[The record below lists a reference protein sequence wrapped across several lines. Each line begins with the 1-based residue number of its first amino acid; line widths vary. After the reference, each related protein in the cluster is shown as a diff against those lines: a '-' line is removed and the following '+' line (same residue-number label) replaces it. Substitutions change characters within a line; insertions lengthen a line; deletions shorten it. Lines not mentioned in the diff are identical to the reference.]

1 MVAAFCFNAA
11 VHAAHLDWETTVES
25 DDLTA
30 ANNEESNWGMFAHLS
45 ALLGFLVPFGSVVA
59 PLIIWLTKGKE
70 SAYVAEQAKEALN
83 FQITMIIVFIVCVV
97 LSFILIG
104 LLLMGLAV
112 LADLVFVILA
122 TVAASKGTLYRYPY
136 TLRLVK

>member
-1 MVAAFCFNAA
+1 MEPEN
-11 VHAAHLDWETTVES
+11 
-25 DDLTA
+25 LTA
-30 ANNEESNWGMFAHLS
+30 ANNDESNWGMFAHLS
-45 ALLGFLVPFGSVVA
+45 ALAGFIIPFGSLVA

-70 SAYVAEQAKEALN
+70 SAFVGEQAKEALN
-83 FQITMIIVFIVCVV
+83 FQISMVIVFAVCFV

-112 LADLVFVILA
+112 IADLVFVILA
-122 TVAASKGTLYRYPY
+122 TLTASKGQLYRYPY

>member
-1 MVAAFCFNAA
+1 MVAAFCFNADVQA
-11 VHAAHLDWETTVES
+11 PHLDWETTVES
-25 DDLTA
+25 ENLTA

-83 FQITMIIVFIVCVV
+83 FQITMIIVFIVCAV